1 MQWLNVAYLRWYAS
15 QVMKKI
21 GILGM
26 VALVIVLGCCLFYAF
41 NIVPLQQKIADDANK
56 LPPTNQAQIL
66 SGKTEKSPLEIAPTQ
81 TTPKQSTPEQI
92 RRFYAQFPASE
103 TLPNCL
109 RLIDNIALM
118 QRLSLNRG
126 DYKLTQIKSLQSNQA
141 TLALYEI
148 VLPVTGQYLQIRQFI
163 AQVLHELPALALSD
177 LQIKRESA
185 QSPSV
190 EARLIFVL
198 LLKNNSASQ
207 LGADIWQ

>member
-41 NIVPLQQKIADDANK
+41 NIMPLQQKMTDEASK
-56 LPPTNQAQIL
+56 LPPTNPVQIL
-66 SGKTEKSPLEIAPTQ
+66 SEKKEKLPLEIAPIQ
-81 TTPKQSTPEQI
+81 TSPKQTTPEQI

-109 RLIDNIALM
+109 RLIDSIALM

-141 TLALYEI
+141 TLARYEI

-198 LLKNNSASQ
+198 LLKNNSTSQ
-207 LGADIWQ
+207 SGADSWQ